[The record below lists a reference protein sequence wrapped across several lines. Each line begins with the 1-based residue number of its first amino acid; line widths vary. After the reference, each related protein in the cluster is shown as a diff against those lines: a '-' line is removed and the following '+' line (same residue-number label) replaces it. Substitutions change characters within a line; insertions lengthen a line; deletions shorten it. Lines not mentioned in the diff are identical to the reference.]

1 MKDRKEGEPKEP
13 TLFDEINAYLITEA
27 PERVQNPT
35 IQGIAEKMGIPSD
48 VLNTWLIHDKQFK
61 EELTRLRDYQVN
73 DPFKDGT
80 EFDYWIHSSGVQIV
94 LEETKKRY
102 TV

>member
-1 MKDRKEGEPKEP
+1 MNKERDKSEP
-13 TLFDEINAYLITEA
+13 TLFDEINLYLHMEA
-27 PERVQNPT
+27 PERVENPT
-35 IQGIAEKMGIPSD
+35 IQGLGEKMGIPSD
-48 VLNTWLIHDKQFK
+48 VLNTWLTHDKQFK
-61 EELTRLRDYQVN
+61 EELTRLKEFQTN

-80 EFDYWIHSSGVQIV
+80 EFDYWIHSSVIHLV